1 MKLFHGVR
9 VMIPRQ
15 QNDTTEFIP
24 AEALAIVDDQSSV
37 VHVHFKDAP
46 LLDVVRLNEGGIISG
61 TSIANMMSLYNHMP
75 LGILAVVY
83 GDSDN
88 ADLIPHA
95 IAVDAKETLESVL
108 TEDIQHTSFGQGKKL
123 DECLNKGLVNVCV
136 VEKWQYSTTVR
147 ITDQCERVLYVDIL
161 HGAVNPTNLGPHFQ
175 DLLGWV

>member
-15 QNDTTEFIP
+15 QNDSTEFIP
-24 AEALAIVDDQSSV
+24 TEALAIVDDRSSV
-37 VHVHFKDAP
+37 VHIQFKDAP
-46 LLDVVRLNEGGIISG
+46 LLDVVQMHGGGVIKG
-61 TSIANMMSLYNHMP
+61 TSIVNMMSLYNHVPIGM
-75 LGILAVVY
+75 LAVVY
-83 GDSDN
+83 GES
-88 ADLIPHA
+88 ADIIPHA
-95 IAVDAKETLESVL
+95 VAVDVKETLESVL

-136 VEKWQYSTTVR
+136 VEKRQYSTTVR

>member
-108 TEDIQHTSFGQGKKL
+108 IEDVRNTVFGQGKRL
-123 DECLNKGLVNVCV
+123 DECLNEGLMTITI
-136 VEKWQYSTTVR
+136 VEKRQYGVTVR
-147 ITDQCERVLYVDIL
+147 IADHCDRIMYVDIL
-161 HGAVNPTNLGPHFQ
+161 HGAANPTNLGPHFQ
-175 DLLGWV
+175 DLLGWA